1 MLPRIAVALLLAL
14 GTAQAAEPIA
24 MLRGESVGSFQC
36 RSTWIPPARQ
46 CMARCDAAPA
56 SAGGESDRFD
66 CIQACTAEGLRA
78 IGSCRQAAGAQAVLA
93 SR

>member
-1 MLPRIAVALLLAL
+1 MPPRIAIALLLAL

-24 MLRGESVGSFQC
+24 KLRGEPAGSFQC

-46 CMARCDAAPA
+46 CMARCDAAAA
-56 SAGGESDRFD
+56 STRGEHDWFE
-66 CIQACTAEGLRA
+66 CVQGCTAEGLRA
-78 IGSCRQAAGAQAVLA
+78 IGSCRHAAGTQAVLA